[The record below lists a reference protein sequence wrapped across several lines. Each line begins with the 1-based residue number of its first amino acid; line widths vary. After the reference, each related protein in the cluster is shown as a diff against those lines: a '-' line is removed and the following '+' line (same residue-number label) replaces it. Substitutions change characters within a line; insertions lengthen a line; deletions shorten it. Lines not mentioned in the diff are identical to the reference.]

1 MKKVV
6 LLLSAIILFAVPA
19 FTQVRPVDNEPEK
32 KAAAAPAPES
42 FAAKYEGGLFGYGE
56 KELGMLK
63 FDDINDRLIFF
74 GKDQKEK
81 FSMPYGSMLIIYPQ
95 SQSVTSTTG
104 NVVKWVPLP
113 GAALLGGLIKEK
125 RRYLIVHFDD
135 PDVEAKGVINFK
147 LETKELLDSVL
158 EALADK
164 ANMVQRGE
172 AYYKPRPKTT
182 TD

>member
-6 LLLSAIILFAVPA
+6 LLLSAIALFSAAA
-19 FTQVRPVDNEPEK
+19 FAQVRPVDKDAEK
-32 KAAAAPAPES
+32 KANAAPAPES
-42 FAAKYEGGLFGYGE
+42 FAARYEGGLFGYP
-56 KELGMLK
+56 KEAGTLK

-74 GKDQKEK
+74 GKEGKET
-81 FSMPYGSMLIIYPQ
+81 FSMPYASMLIIYPQ

-164 ANMVQRGE
+164 AKMVQRGE
-172 AYYKPRPKTT
+172 AYYKPRPKTI